1 MVRFLAEGKISVSHY
16 NKTVFKRWSELYLM
30 KKKSIQ
36 HLFHTGTLPDSV
48 QTASEAMANQAKAV
62 PSAYD

>member
-1 MVRFLAEGKISVSHY
+1 
-16 NKTVFKRWSELYLM
+16 M